1 MRPNSL
7 NIASYLVVAIALHMC
22 SPTLAQGEDGFEGK
36 YPVRSRHHSAS
47 RALVGHRDHAL
58 SRTSR
63 HHHHGHH
70 HSHHGPQRPPVAL
83 PLSFPNASESP
94 PPIADH
100 VEARD
105 EHEKELDCMILFEVE
120 PYPTLLWRETLEGVQ
135 GEDSVFCNRS
145 WDRLLCWP
153 TTPAST
159 LAVLPCFEELNGI
172 KYDTTQNATRFC
184 HANGTWAAYTDY
196 TDCQEMA
203 QGSVPIYGGG
213 VELATTL
220 YLSGYAIS
228 LAALAAAISIF
239 IYFKDLRCLRNTIH
253 TNLMSTYMLADFM
266 WIMTFALQISA
277 HSNTTS
283 CVILLVLLHYFHLT
297 NFFWMFVE
305 GLYLYML
312 VVETFTVENIKLRVY
327 VIIGWGVPMVVVA
340 TWVMAKSFAPVP
352 DSQVSSVYSTA
363 DSLMPHCPWMSP
375 HSFDWIH
382 QAPVIGLLCVNAV
395 FLVMIMWVL
404 ITKLR
409 SANNAETQQY
419 RKATKALL
427 VLIPLLGITY
437 ILVIAGPTHGLS
449 ARVYASIRALLL
461 STQGFTVALFYCF
474 LNTEVQNTMR
484 HHVERWKTAR
494 SVGSRRLY
502 SQPNVGGLGAGG
514 GFGGGSHYRKR
525 ESSASEATMTT
536 YVGVTNFNNG
546 CGGGSISLECR
557 PTTSV
562 SGGSSFSAAAGQT
575 ACSVTTPFLSKENA
589 V

>member
-1 MRPNSL
+1 MKGQMPRIAAILAVALALCSAFGL
-7 NIASYLVVAIALHMC
+7 N
-22 SPTLAQGEDGFEGK
+22 EDNF
-36 YPVRSRHHSAS
+36 RHHS
-47 RALVGHRDHAL
+47 LQHG
-58 SRTSR
+58 R
-63 HHHHGHH
+63 HHSDRTWAFHGHHRAHGRRMSHH
-70 HSHHGPQRPPVAL
+70 HSHVPLHPPVAMPLAATNATGEL
-83 PLSFPNASESP
+83 PLEPHA
-94 PPIADH
+94 
-100 VEARD
+100 VE
-105 EHEKELDCMILFEVE
+105 ENKHLECMFLFEVE
-120 PYPTLLWRETLEGVQ
+120 SYPTLWREVDGREERVEGA
-135 GEDSVFCNRS
+135 VFCNRS

-153 TTPAST
+153 TTLAST

-172 KYDTTQNATRFC
+172 KYDVSQNATRFC
-184 HANGTWAAYTDY
+184 HENGTWATYTDY
-196 TDCQEMA
+196 TGCQEVESP
-203 QGSVPIYGGG
+203 GGGPIFGGG

-220 YLSGYAIS
+220 YLAGYALS

-266 WIMTFALQISA
+266 WIMTFTLQIST

-283 CVILLVLLHYFHLT
+283 CVILIVLLHYFHLT

-340 TWVMAKSFAPVP
+340 IWVMAKSF
-352 DSQVSSVYSTA
+352 VSSVSSTS
-363 DSLMPHCPWMSP
+363 DSFMPHCPWMSP

-449 ARVYASIRALLL
+449 ARVYACIRALLL

-494 SVGSRRLY
+494 SVGSRRYYGHSKDWSPKSRTESIRLY
-502 SQPNVGGLGAGG
+502 SQPNIGHGG
-514 GFGGGSHYRKR
+514 GVGFGSGGHDRKR

-536 YVGVTNFNNG
+536 YVGISNFNNG

-562 SGGSSFSAAAGQT
+562 SGGSSFSAAAGQS
-575 ACSVTTPFLSKENA
+575 ACSVTMPFLTKENA